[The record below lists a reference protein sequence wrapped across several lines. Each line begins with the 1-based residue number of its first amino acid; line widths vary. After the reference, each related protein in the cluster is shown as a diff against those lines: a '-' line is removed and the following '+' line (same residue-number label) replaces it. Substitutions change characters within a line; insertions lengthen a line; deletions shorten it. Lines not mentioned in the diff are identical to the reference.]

1 MRWKAYFYLN
11 PDVSDK
17 HKQTFGFTS
26 RNTPPPIP
34 AMLNFEKRLVTMIQ
48 KIKFRAVKCPFQ
60 RNLSSDIQTNI
71 KTSTHLLVPAD
82 KTSNFYKMDS
92 NTYNSLLQ
100 KNITKTYKKV
110 QPNTMNSI
118 ELEAQEIA
126 RKLHLEDRVNTTA
139 KREAFITLKDH
150 KPNFANNPTCRLINP
165 AKSEIGKISKQIL
178 DRINK
183 SIVNHFHLNQWKN
196 TKAVLNWFN
205 GIQHKEKHSFIA
217 FDVVDFYPSISM
229 SLLITA
235 LQFASNYVNITDE
248 ERHIILHAKQSLL
261 YNTGE
266 PWGKKSSSGL
276 FDVTMG
282 SFDGAETCELVG
294 AYLLHNIRETHDYNF
309 GLYRDDGLGIT
320 KASPRQTEKVKKNLC
335 DIFGKHGLK
344 IIIEANKKIV
354 NFLDVSLNL
363 STGTYM
369 PFNKPNNI
377 PLYINKKSNHP
388 PRIISNIPQSINRR
402 LSEISYDK
410 ESFDKAAPFYQ
421 KALDNSGYK
430 HLLTF
435 SSNIPTQTSNS
446 KRKNRK
452 RDIIWYNPPFS
463 KNVSTNIGRTFL
475 KLLDAEF
482 TEEHVL
488 HKIFN
493 RNTVKISY
501 SCMPNLKQNIDGH
514 NKSIL
519 HKKIVP
525 PRSCNCRVKTECP
538 MSGNCLKES
547 VVYQATVSTED
558 HHPPQTYVGLTENS
572 FKTRYSNHKSS
583 FANANKRNNTELSKY
598 IWYLKENLTKFNI
611 TWRILKHASSYNP
624 TSNRCNLCLWEKYF
638 IICKPDLAS
647 LNKRNELIS
656 SCRHAGKYALK
667 NFKP

>member
-1 MRWKAYFYLN
+1 
-11 PDVSDK
+11 
-17 HKQTFGFTS
+17 
-26 RNTPPPIP
+26 
-34 AMLNFEKRLVTMIQ
+34 
-48 KIKFRAVKCPFQ
+48 
-60 RNLSSDIQTNI
+60 
-71 KTSTHLLVPAD
+71 
-82 KTSNFYKMDS
+82 
-92 NTYNSLLQ
+92 
-100 KNITKTYKKV
+100 
-110 QPNTMNSI
+110 
-118 ELEAQEIA
+118 
-126 RKLHLEDRVNTTA
+126 
-139 KREAFITLKDH
+139 
-150 KPNFANNPTCRLINP
+150 
-165 AKSEIGKISKQIL
+165 
-178 DRINK
+178 
-183 SIVNHFHLNQWKN
+183 
-196 TKAVLNWFN
+196 
-205 GIQHKEKHSFIA
+205 
-217 FDVVDFYPSISM
+217 M
-229 SLLITA
+229 SLLNTA
-235 LQFASNYVNITDE
+235 LQFASTYVNITDE
-248 ERHIILHAKQSLL
+248 ERHIILHAKKSLL

-266 PWGKKSSSGL
+266 PWGKKTSSGL

-294 AYLLHNIRETHDYNF
+294 AYLLHNIKDTHEYDF

-320 KASPRQTEKVKKNLC
+320 KASPHQTEKIKKDLC
-335 DIFGKHGLK
+335 NIFGKHGLK
-344 IIIEANKKIV
+344 ITIEANKQIV

-363 STGTYM
+363 SDGTHM

-410 ESFDKAAPFYQ
+410 ESFDKAAPIYQ
-421 KALDNSGYK
+421 KALDNSGYN

-435 SSNIPTQTSNS
+435 SSHISTHTSHP
-446 KRKNRK
+446 RRRHRK

-475 KLLDAEF
+475 KLLDTEF
-482 TEEHVL
+482 TVEHVL

-519 HKKIVP
+519 HNKIVP
-525 PRSCNCRVKTECP
+525 PRSCNCIVKTECP
-538 MSGNCLKES
+538 LSGNCLKES

-558 HHPPQTYVGLTENS
+558 HNPPQTYVGLTENS

-583 FANANKRNNTELSKY
+583 FSHANKRHNTELSNY
-598 IWYLKENLTKFNI
+598 IWSLKDKLTTFKV
-611 TWRILKHASSYNP
+611 TWRILKHAASYNP

-638 IICKPDLAS
+638 IICKPGLAS

-667 NFKP
+667 NFTP